1 MAAVTPMMRQ
11 YQEAKRACGDALLLF
26 RMGDFYEMFFD
37 DAKVAARTLHLAL
50 TSRDKGAG
58 GVPMAGF
65 PHHQLES
72 YLGKLIAA
80 GLRAAVCEQVED
92 PKLAKGL
99 VKREVTRIV
108 TPGTVTDDA
117 LLDPRRSNFLAAVSS
132 GDPLGL
138 AWVELSTGRFLAAG
152 FPAAA
157 LADQLA
163 RIAPAECLL
172 SEDAPPLAR
181 GQDERMMVT
190 RRPGWAFSLSAA
202 RQALAKHF
210 RTAGLEG
217 FGFGDGAAD
226 DQAIAAAGAVLDY
239 LAETQ
244 KTSLEHI
251 DRLVPYRTSGT
262 LEIDQASRRSL
273 ELTRT
278 IRDGRREGSL
288 LAVLDSTAT
297 AMGARLLADWLA
309 NPLAEA
315 AAIVARHEAVEE
327 LVDEAALAADL
338 RDALRRVY
346 DTQRLLARVTTGRA
360 SPRDLGFLG
369 RTLRALPALKAK
381 LTAAEEPPVEPIGG
395 RDRPVRRF
403 AGQAG
408 RGAGGGV
415 PLGQPRGRLHPRRL
429 PSAAGRAAGIG
440 PRRQAVDRPLP
451 GAGIAADRHPL
462 AQGRLQQGLRLL
474 PGDHQRAPRR
484 IPEDYIRKQ
493 TVKNAERYITPEL
506 KEYEEKVLTADEKSK
521 EMEYEL
527 FLELREAVSASRRR
541 LQGTAA
547 VLAQLDVLVALA
559 ELARQRNYC
568 RPEIVEEPLLAI
580 LDGRH
585 PVLDVLEPEGTFVPN
600 DVTAGRR
607 RAISS

>member
-37 DAKVAARTLHLAL
+37 DAKVAARTLDLAL

-117 LLDPRRSNFLAAVSS
+117 LLDPRRSNFLAAVSP

-138 AWVELSTGRFLAAG
+138 AWVELSTGRFQAAG

-157 LADQLA
+157 LGRSTGPHRPGRMPVVGRGRAAAPRQL
-163 RIAPAECLL
+163 
-172 SEDAPPLAR
+172 
-181 GQDERMMVT
+181 DERMMVT

-210 RTAGLEG
+210 HTAGLEG

-251 DRLVPYRTSGT
+251 DRLVPYRISGT

-278 IRDGRREGSL
+278 IREGRREGSL

-315 AAIVARHEAVEE
+315 APVV
-327 LVDEAALAADL
+327 
-338 RDALRRVY
+338 RDTRPSRSWSTRPRWPPTSAMRCGGS
-346 DTQRLLARVTTGRA
+346 TTPSGCW
-360 SPRDLGFLG
+360 
-369 RTLRALPALKAK
+369 PA
-381 LTAAEEPPVEPIGG
+381 
-395 RDRPVRRF
+395 
-403 AGQAG
+403 
-408 RGAGGGV
+408 
-415 PLGQPRGRLHPRRL
+415 
-429 PSAAGRAAGIG
+429 
-440 PRRQAVDRPLP
+440 
-451 GAGIAADRHPL
+451 
-462 AQGRLQQGLRLL
+462 
-474 PGDHQRAPRR
+474 
-484 IPEDYIRKQ
+484 
-493 TVKNAERYITPEL
+493 
-506 KEYEEKVLTADEKSK
+506 
-521 EMEYEL
+521 
-527 FLELREAVSASRRR
+527 
-541 LQGTAA
+541 
-547 VLAQLDVLVALA
+547 
-559 ELARQRNYC
+559 
-568 RPEIVEEPLLAI
+568 
-580 LDGRH
+580 
-585 PVLDVLEPEGTFVPN
+585 
-600 DVTAGRR
+600 
-607 RAISS
+607 